1 MVNLKTILFPSIS
14 NRQLA
19 IVMIAALLFLIL
31 DTMIA
36 TVSDFVVPQT
46 TSIWGISFFILISVI
61 SVISQYSLL
70 RYVWLKTKDIRSKSF
85 LLSSLMK
92 IIISSQCILLTIQA
106 IIIYQILFMSQYY
119 TTLLV
124 WTTLISLL
132 LTISMLSVLA
142 SKFFS
147 WHRYYKRDSFI
158 VLTYALAFAIMSITF
173 SLALLLDLN
182 SFSNKQGIITP
193 VSDVIFPNFDNAYWL
208 LSIFHYMYNYL
219 DLISFVFIWG
229 ANALLLLH
237 YRRRLGSSK
246 FWIIVGLPLIYYLGT
261 FVDIT
266 GLYVPQSDSE
276 SLLFY
281 LYFSLNTTAGG
292 LMFGITFIT
301 IARKIDNHAIKGYM
315 TLTAYGFILLYIS
328 SQITLVASSY
338 PPFGIV
344 TLSFLGLS
352 SYLLLV
358 GLYST
363 AISLSQHAELRKT
376 IRISIAEQHSKLID
390 GIGMSELQREI
401 DKRIAPLIQRHAEQM
416 NMQTTL
422 DLSISEKE
430 VKQYMNE
437 ILHDL
442 HEN

>member
-1 MVNLKTILFPSIS
+1 MVNPKTILFPSIS

-19 IVMIAALLFLIL
+19 IVMIAALSFLIP
-31 DTMIA
+31 DTMIDI
-36 TVSDFVVPQT
+36 VSDFVVPQT
-46 TSIWGISFFILISVI
+46 TSMWGISFFILISVI
-61 SVISQYSLL
+61 SAISQYLLL
-70 RYVWLKTKDIRSKSF
+70 RYVWVKTKDIRSKSF

-92 IIISSQCILLTIQA
+92 IMISSQCILFTIQVV
-106 IIIYQILFMSQYY
+106 IIYQILYMSQYY
-119 TTLLV
+119 TALLV
-124 WTTLISLL
+124 WTTVISFL
-132 LTISMLSVLA
+132 LTISMLSILA
-142 SKFFS
+142 SKFLS
-147 WHRYYKRDSFI
+147 WYRYHKRESFI
-158 VLTYALAFAIMSITF
+158 VLTYALAFAIMSITL
-173 SLALLLDLN
+173 SLALLLDLD
-182 SFSNKQGIITP
+182 SFSNKEGIVTP
-193 VSDVIFPNFDNAYWL
+193 ISEVIFPNFDDAFWL
-208 LSIFHYMYNYL
+208 LSMFHYMYHYL

-237 YRRRLGSSK
+237 YRKRLGSVR
-246 FWIIVGLPLIYYLGT
+246 FWIIIGLPLVYYLGT

-266 GLYVPQSDSE
+266 GLYEPQSDSE
-276 SLLFY
+276 SFLFY

-301 IARKIDNHAIKGYM
+301 IGRKIDNHRIKGYM

-328 SQITLVASSY
+328 SQITLAASSY
-338 PPFGIV
+338 PPFGIA

-352 SYLLLV
+352 SYLLFV

-376 IRISIAEQHSKLID
+376 IRSSIEEQHSRLID

-401 DKRIAPLIQRHAEQM
+401 DKRIAPLIQQHAEQM
-416 NMQTTL
+416 NMQTAL